1 MNLKLICASIVGLGI
16 GIAIAATTP
25 AFQLR
30 GDRFK
35 PLTYEQMTPEPKTMT
50 DHVLAGERGSMNG
63 PYNVLLRS
71 PEMGDLAQKYG
82 AYERYHSVVPHKLNE
97 FAILIT
103 ARFWNSQYEWYAHHQ
118 YALKAGLS
126 PAVIDAVATGRQPA
140 SMQPDEEIVYNF
152 CHELLNTRQVS
163 DAHFK
168 AAVDRFGERG
178 VVDLIGVMGYYHLVS
193 MALNVDRYP
202 LPAGAKPELGPL
214 PTQALKQGEAAR
226 VDSARNILAPTGKL
240 RVGVYRGSPT
250 SIIPGLTPADA
261 RGVGYDLGRELARRL
276 EVPFEPVV
284 FPKNAD
290 VFAAVKA
297 GSVDVVFTNA
307 TPDRARDI
315 DFSNS
320 FLRVGQSC
328 LVPAGS
334 AIKRLEDIDVKGVRV
349 GVSVGSTSQK
359 MLGDK
364 FKNAQVLAI
373 PTLDQAV
380 SMIKSGDLEAFATNK
395 AILYELSDRLP
406 GSKVLEGAWG
416 YEHFAAGIPKGRE
429 AGLPLL
435 NQFLSEAQQNGQ
447 VAKAVERAGLR
458 GTLPADH

>member
-1 MNLKLICASIVGLGI
+1 MNFKLICASVVGLGL
-16 GIAIAATTP
+16 GMAIAATTP

-35 PLTYEQMTPEPKTMT
+35 PLTYEQMTLEQKTMT
-50 DHVLAGERGSMNG
+50 DHVLAGDRGSMNG

-82 AYERYHSVVPHKLNE
+82 AYMRFHSSIPHKLNE

-126 PAVIDAVATGRQPA
+126 PAVIDAVATGRQPT

-152 CHELLNTRQVS
+152 CHELLNARQVS

-202 LPAGAKPELGPL
+202 LPAGGNPELGPL
-214 PTQALKQGEAAR
+214 STQALQPGEGTR

-240 RVGVYRGSPT
+240 RVGVYPGSPT
-250 SIIPGLTPADA
+250 SIIPGQTPADT

-276 EVPFEPVV
+276 EMPFEPVV

-290 VFAAVKA
+290 VFAAVKV

-307 TPDRARDI
+307 TPDRARDV
-315 DFSNS
+315 DFSNP

-334 AIKRLEDIDVKGVRV
+334 AIKRLEDVDIKGVRV

-359 MLGDK
+359 MLKDK
-364 FKNAQVLAI
+364 LKNAQVVAI
-373 PTLDQAV
+373 PTFDQV
-380 SMIKSGDLEAFATNK
+380 VNMINSGELEAFATNK
-395 AILYELSDRLP
+395 SILYELSGRLP
-406 GSKVLEGAWG
+406 GSRVLEGAWG

-435 NQFLSEAQQNGQ
+435 NQLLSEAQQNGQ

-458 GTLPADH
+458 GAVPAGH